1 MASILRSF
9 YALSE
14 DPRLANIKSAQK
26 QNRKRIKREA
36 RNRAKRSE
44 LRTAIKK
51 LRSAIATKDPAK
63 AKAALAPAVTLLDR
77 AGRGLLKSNSTSRTI
92 SRLTHDVNALK

>member
-1 MASILRSF
+1 
-9 YALSE
+9 
-14 DPRLANIKSAQK
+14 LANIKSAQK

-36 RNRAKRSE
+36 RNRSKRAE

-51 LRSAIATKDPAK
+51 LRAAIATKDATK
-63 AKAALAPAVTLLDR
+63 AKAALVPAVRLLDR

-92 SRLTHDVNALK
+92 SRLTHDVNGLQ